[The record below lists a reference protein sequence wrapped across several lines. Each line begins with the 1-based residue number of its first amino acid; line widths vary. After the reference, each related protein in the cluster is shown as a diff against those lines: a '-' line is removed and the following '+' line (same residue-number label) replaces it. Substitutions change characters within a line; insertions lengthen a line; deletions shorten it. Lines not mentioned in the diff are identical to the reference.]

1 MRINRRDFL
10 KYAPVGLGAVS
21 NAKILLAQQD
31 AAFNWAGNVRY
42 GTNRLLNI
50 ESVEQLQEFVQ
61 KQNSLKALGSRHCF
75 NRIADNVHQLISL
88 RSMDRVLDIDE
99 TEKTV
104 SVEAGIT
111 YSKLGPEL
119 DRQGYALHN
128 LASLPHISVA
138 GAIATATHGSGSK
151 NGNLAS
157 AVAEIELVTA
167 DGELRTFS
175 RKKDAD
181 GFLGVVVHLGA
192 LGIVTR
198 VKLDIQ
204 PTFRISEY
212 WYHGMKKE
220 SLYENFSKIMNSA
233 YSVSLPTRGFTNEHW
248 PSIRLR
254 VHEEAG
260 FEAKPELFG
269 ARLASTASKKAGQA
283 THNTSG
289 PWWERLPHFAI
300 DGLAAKGNEL
310 QTEYFVAIEHAVDAI
325 KTVATLADRI
335 QPLLY
340 ASELRTVAADKLWM
354 STCYEQQSLA
364 IHFTWKPDKEGVA
377 NLLPEIEKRLAPFE
391 PRPHWGKLFFM
402 GSKTLEAR
410 YDRLADFRRLVGRYD
425 PEAKFGNAFLRNK
438 IGV

>member
-1 MRINRRDFL
+1 MRIDRRAFL
-10 KYAPVGLGAVS
+10 KCVPVGLGAVS
-21 NAKILLAQQD
+21 KAKTLFAQQD
-31 AAFNWAGNVRY
+31 AAQFNWAGNVRY
-42 GTNRLLNI
+42 GTNRWLNI
-50 ESVEQLQEFVQ
+50 ESVEQLQEFVK

-75 NRIADNVHQLISL
+75 SRIADNAHQLISL
-88 RSMDRVLDIDE
+88 RSMNRMLDIDE

-128 LASLPHISVA
+128 LASLPDISVA

-167 DGELRTFS
+167 DGELRTLS
-175 RKKDAD
+175 RQKDAD
-181 GFLGVVVHLGA
+181 EFLGAVVHLGA

-204 PTFRISEY
+204 PTFRVNEY
-212 WYHGMKKE
+212 TYQGLKKNI
-220 SLYENFSKIMNSA
+220 LYEKFSQIMNSA
-233 YSVSLPTRGFTNEHW
+233 YSVSLFTYRNKDGFANW
-248 PSIRLR
+248 PWATVRLK
-254 VHEEAG
+254 VQEEAG

-269 ARLASTASKKAGQA
+269 ARLDARR
-283 THNTSG
+283 NTTGS
-289 PWWERLPHFAI
+289 WWERLPHFAI
-300 DGLAAKGNEL
+300 GDVAAKGNEL
-310 QTEYFVAIEHAVDAI
+310 QTEYFVAMEHAVDAI
-325 KTVATLADRI
+325 KAVATLADRI
-335 QPLLY
+335 QPLLH

-364 IHFTWKPDKEGVA
+364 IHFTWKPDQEGVA

-391 PRPHWGKLFFM
+391 ARPHWGKLFFM
-402 GSKTLEAR
+402 GSKTLEDR
-410 YDRLADFRRLVGRYD
+410 YDRLADFRRLVSRYD

-438 IGV
+438 LGV

>member
-1 MRINRRDFL
+1 M
-10 KYAPVGLGAVS
+10 
-21 NAKILLAQQD
+21 
-31 AAFNWAGNVRY
+31 
-42 GTNRLLNI
+42 
-50 ESVEQLQEFVQ
+50 
-61 KQNSLKALGSRHCF
+61 
-75 NRIADNVHQLISL
+75 
-88 RSMDRVLDIDE
+88 LDIDE

-128 LASLPHISVA
+128 LASLPDISVA

-167 DGELRTFS
+167 DGELRTLS
-175 RKKDAD
+175 RQKDAD
-181 GFLGVVVHLGA
+181 EFLGAVVHLGA

-204 PTFRISEY
+204 PTFRVNEY
-212 WYHGMKKE
+212 TYHGLKKNI
-220 SLYENFSKIMNSA
+220 LYEKFSQIMNSA
-233 YSVSLPTRGFTNEHW
+233 YSVSLFTYRNKDGFANW
-248 PSIRLR
+248 PWATVRLK
-254 VHEEAG
+254 VQEEAG

-269 ARLASTASKKAGQA
+269 ARLDARR
-283 THNTSG
+283 NTTGS
-289 PWWERLPHFAI
+289 WWERLPHFAI
-300 DGLAAKGNEL
+300 GDVAAKGNEL
-310 QTEYFVAIEHAVDAI
+310 QTEYFVAMEHAVDAI
-325 KTVATLADRI
+325 KAVATLADRI
-335 QPLLY
+335 QPLLH

-364 IHFTWKPDKEGVA
+364 IHFTWKPDQEGVA

-391 PRPHWGKLFFM
+391 ARPHWGKLFFM
-402 GSKTLEAR
+402 GSKTLESR
-410 YDRLADFRRLVGRYD
+410 YDRLADFRRLVSRYD

-438 IGV
+438 LGV